1 MNVVLIVLDGVGA
14 RWVDRDYMPTLHGW
28 GVEGV
33 MRPGGATSVLCSS
46 TYPNFASIVTGALPS
61 EHGMFAN
68 EVVLEGV
75 VRHASEAGPR
85 MPTFLDG
92 NSEVVVGD
100 HHLVGVMG
108 AHTAGRH
115 WPPSGGIPDGVGL
128 DAFGYVSDEEVTARV
143 VDAVERR
150 PELLFVQ
157 LNGPDTAA
165 HLYGPDS
172 DEAIGAYGSLD
183 RCLAIIDSALRP
195 HWDDTLLLVTSD
207 HDQETVDLSKTIDLG
222 VLAMERAIEVTV
234 LNEGSA
240 AVLVGPESDDS
251 TWFEDIPGVEQTNK
265 LGADTR
271 LVSSQPGWWFA
282 GAASPPLP
290 GAHGGLRTRSTVAVA
305 SGSKPAV
312 SRLSPVLGRAR
323 FGAEDWHE
331 VVQSARSESAG
342 DGFG

>member
-46 TYPNFASIVTGALPS
+46 TYPNFASIVTGALPT

-68 EVVLEGV
+68 EVVVDGV
-75 VRHASEAGPR
+75 TRHTSEVGPKV
-85 MPTFLDG
+85 PTFLDE

-100 HHLVGVMG
+100 HHLIGVM
-108 AHTAGRH
+108 AAQTSGRH

-128 DAFGYVSDEEVTARV
+128 DAFGYVSDEEVTAGV

-172 DEAIGAYGSLD
+172 DEAIGAYRSLD
-183 RCLAIIDSALRP
+183 LCLAIIDSAIRP
-195 HWDDTLLLVTSD
+195 HWDDTLLLITSD

-222 VLAMERAIEVTV
+222 SLAMERGVEVTV

-240 AVLVGPESDDS
+240 AVLVGPESDQS
-251 TWFEDIPGVEQTNK
+251 TWFEDIPGVEETHMV
-265 LGADTR
+265 GGDTR
-271 LVSSQPGWWFA
+271 LVFSQPDWWFS

-305 SGSKPAV
+305 TGSKQAF

-323 FGAEDWHE
+323 FGAEDWHDL
-331 VVQSARSESAG
+331 VQRARSDVRAAG
-342 DGFG
+342 